1 MVKVVVVNGRPESGK
16 TTFEKK
22 CVELCGA
29 SSTFWFDDTEKRRTL
44 VKMVS
49 TVDFV
54 KEIAIKCGWNGVKT
68 PENRKFLSDLKDL
81 LTAWDD
87 IPYKKILEEV
97 EKLNS
102 WTSYN
107 YHDWI
112 LFVDCREPE
121 EIQKLKERLNATTV
135 IVRRLGDEVSETS
148 NHADANVFNYKYD
161 YTIKNYGDLSDLVV
175 ECIGFLDYMKERD
188 CFEFYN

>member
-29 SSTFWFDDTEKRRTL
+29 SSTFWFDATEQRRTL
-44 VKMVS
+44 AKCIS

-54 KEIAIKCGWNGVKT
+54 KAIALRCGWTGEKT
-68 PENRKFLSDLKDL
+68 LKDRKFLSDLKDL
-81 LTAWDD
+81 LIQWND
-87 IPYKKILEEV
+87 IPFKTILEEAN
-97 EKLNS
+97 KLKNWAS
-102 WTSYN
+102 CN

-135 IVRRLGDEVSETS
+135 LVRRLGDEINETS
-148 NHADANVFNYKYD
+148 NHADANVFEYEYD
-161 YTIKNYGDLSDLVV
+161 YTIKNYGDLDDLAI
-175 ECIGFLDYMKERD
+175 ECEAFLDYMKTRES
-188 CFEFYN
+188 Y

>member
-1 MVKVVVVNGRPESGK
+1 
-16 TTFEKK
+16 
-22 CVELCGA
+22 
-29 SSTFWFDDTEKRRTL
+29 
-44 VKMVS
+44 MVS

-81 LTAWDD
+81 LTKWDD

-97 EKLNS
+97 KILNN
-102 WTSYN
+102 WASYN

-135 IVRRLGDEVSETS
+135 IVRRLGDEVNETS
-148 NHADANVFNYKYD
+148 NHADANVFNYEYD

-175 ECIGFLDYMKERD
+175 ECVNFLDYMKERD
-188 CFEFYN
+188 CFEFCN

>member
-1 MVKVVVVNGRPESGK
+1 MIKVVIVNGRQEVGK

-22 CVELCGA
+22 CAELVGA
-29 SSTFWFDDTEKRRTL
+29 SSTFWFDENKRII
-44 VKMVS
+44 VDVIS

-54 KEIAIKCGWNGVKT
+54 KQIAKECGWNGVKT

-81 LTAWDD
+81 LTQWNDV
-87 IPYKKILEEV
+87 PYQKIVDHIEYMNEFGRR
-97 EKLNS
+97 
-102 WTSYN
+102 Y
-107 YHDWI
+107 DWI

-135 IVRRLGDEVSETS
+135 LVRRLGDETSETS
-148 NHADANVFNYKYD
+148 NHADANVFDYKYD

-175 ECIGFLDYMKERD
+175 ECVAFLDYMKERD
-188 CFEFYN
+188 SYVGNY